1 MKRFVPLII
10 SAALF
15 CSCDNNQQS
24 ADKPLNQGPELL
36 QQFKPLINGTWVKKD
51 YIKKVKKSKSPL
63 EAVDHGVGVTV
74 FRIDISKMKG
84 DSIPVT
90 AVVNNHEA
98 ANLTLRFQPGRN
110 TTTIVFGN
118 DELSYKLKNNDTTLI
133 IYHYDN
139 KTKETSSAQYIKA
152 PDENKVGD
160 LATAMNLMINQAI
173 LSGNYQGTDAT
184 GKPVNARFTDD
195 GKVSGLPGLSTYF
208 VQNDHIADPQHSHD
222 EIMFNMNAA
231 GQKSYS
237 FIINKKTLYLY
248 DDAEHIKS
256 NKPSYTLKRKRD

>member
-10 SAALF
+10 SAVLF
-15 CSCDNNQQS
+15 CSCNNNQQS
-24 ADKPLNQGPELL
+24 ADKPLNQGPELV

-63 EAVDHGVGVTV
+63 EAVERGVGITV
-74 FRIDISKMKG
+74 FQIDTAKMKG
-84 DSIPVT
+84 DSIPV
-90 AVVNNHEA
+90 AAIVNNHGGTNVILKFEA
-98 ANLTLRFQPGRN
+98 GRN

-118 DELSYKLKNNDTTLI
+118 DELSYKLKNSDTTLI

-139 KTKETSSAQYIKA
+139 STRETNSAQYIKA
-152 PDENKVGD
+152 PAQAKSGD
-160 LATAMNLMINQAI
+160 LAAAMNMMVNQAI
-173 LSGNYQGTDAT
+173 LTGNYQGTDAT
-184 GKPVNARFTDD
+184 GKAINARFTDD
-195 GKVSGLPGLSTYF
+195 GKVSGLPGLNTYF
-208 VQNDHIADPQHSHD
+208 VQNDHIANPQHSHD
-222 EIMFNMNAA
+222 EIIFNMNAA

-237 FIINKKTLYLY
+237 FIITKKTLYLY